1 VGETVSSIRPE
12 RIAQEIQAAVADLL
26 IRGTIKDPRVGFITL
41 TGVKVSPDLSVAQV
55 FYSMIGT
62 DQQKADTQAGLNA
75 AKGYVRREVT
85 KRVKLRVSPEVF
97 FSFDPSLEEGDKI
110 ERLLKEVRNKEG
122 W

>member
-1 VGETVSSIRPE
+1 MSSIRPE
-12 RIAQEIQAAVADLL
+12 RVAQEIQAAVADLL
-26 IRGTIKDPRVGFITL
+26 IRGDIKDPRVGFITL
-41 TGVKVSPDLSVAQV
+41 TGVKVSPDLSVAQI

-85 KRVKLRVSPEVF
+85 RRVKLRVSPEVF
-97 FSFDPSLEEGDKI
+97 FSFDGSLEEGDKI
-110 ERLLKEVRNKEG
+110 ERLLKEVRSKEG